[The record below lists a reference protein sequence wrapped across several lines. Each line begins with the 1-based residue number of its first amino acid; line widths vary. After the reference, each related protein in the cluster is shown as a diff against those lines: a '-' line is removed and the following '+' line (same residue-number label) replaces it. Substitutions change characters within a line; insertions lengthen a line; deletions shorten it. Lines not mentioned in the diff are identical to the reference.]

1 VASLVI
7 GIVALVTSPLCVGV
21 GLGIAA
27 VAMGLAARRRV
38 KRGEAAQGGV
48 ALAGIVLG
56 ILATVVG
63 LAVGAILGAI
73 LVFGIATDQFNEV
86 YQHCLGEH
94 NGHTEYCEQYR

>member
-7 GIVALVTSPLCVGV
+7 GIVGLVTSPLCVG
-21 GLGIAA
+21 LAFGIAA
-27 VAMGLAARRRV
+27 VTMGVAARRRV
-38 KRGEAAQGGV
+38 TRGEAAQGGV